1 MIDSLPRS
9 STNQEYETSREPYEL
24 IIDKTLRSRAK
35 RIQDETR
42 EQLTRCLERVEH
54 VTIIICFKTEKNFRS
69 LSIFLCL
76 IIDSN

>member
-54 VTIIICFKTEKNFRS
+54 VTIIICFKIKEFSFVINLFVFDNR
-69 LSIFLCL
+69 L
-76 IIDSN
+76 